1 MSWSTTTVL
10 LPGPLDPPADAAW
23 ERGSPSALAAA
34 VRHLAAQR
42 DWTALAWPQLVVA
55 LEALG
60 RTDIPLSRLTEG
72 HVDALRIHAEAGTAP
87 SPDCLYGVWAS
98 RSRGTGIRAR
108 RTDGGWH
115 LTGTLRFASG
125 AGLLDRAMVPV
136 WLDDETSVLL
146 DVPVAGWP
154 VDDSAWQT
162 GAMRLSHSHTIHL
175 DHDVPGDVVTQ
186 VGGEGFYLGRPGF
199 FPGGI
204 GVAAVWVGGA
214 ARVADLVRQHVG
226 RSAPSPAVQLRLGHL
241 RTELVAAAAAVEAA
255 AHRLAERGAPGDGA
269 AEGPGRAAG
278 AGHGDLQALATETR
292 AVVGA
297 SVRRLLEQ
305 ARTVAGPA
313 GLAFDGPL
321 TRAIDDLDLYVRQQ
335 STDGDALHL
344 GGLP

>member
-1 MSWSTTTVL
+1 MSWTTTVP
-10 LPGPLDPPADAAW
+10 LPGPLDPPADPEW
-23 ERGSPSALAAA
+23 EGGSPAALAAA
-34 VRHLAAQR
+34 VRHLVAQR
-42 DWTALAWPQLVVA
+42 DWASLGWPELVTA

-72 HVDALRIHAEAGTAP
+72 HVDAVRIHAEAGTAP
-87 SPDCLYGVWAS
+87 SAGCLYGVWAS

-108 RTDGGWH
+108 RSDGGWH

-125 AGLLDRAMVPV
+125 SGLLDRALVPV

-146 DVPVAGWP
+146 DVPVSDWP

-162 GAMRLSHSHTIHL
+162 SAMRLSHSHTIHL
-175 DHDVPGDVVTQ
+175 DHDVPGDTVTQ

-199 FPGGI
+199 FPGGV

-214 ARVADLVRQHVG
+214 ARVADLVRQHLG
-226 RSAPSPAVQLRLGHL
+226 QSAPSPAMQLRLGHL
-241 RTELVAAAAAVEAA
+241 RIELVAAAAVVEAA
-255 AHRLAERGAPGDGA
+255 ASRLAAAGGAPAGGEVGGDA
-269 AEGPGRAAG
+269 RT
-278 AGHGDLQALATETR
+278 LATETR
-292 AVVGA
+292 SVVGA

-305 ARTVAGPA
+305 ARTIAGPA

-335 STDGDALHL
+335 STDGDAFFL

>member
-10 LPGPLDPPADAAW
+10 LPEPLDPPADAAW
-23 ERGSPSALAAA
+23 EDGNPTALTAA

-42 DWTALAWPQLVVA
+42 DWAALGWPELVVA

-87 SPDCLYGVWAS
+87 SADCLYGVWAS

-115 LTGTLRFASG
+115 LEGTLRFASG
-125 AGLLDRAMVPV
+125 AGLLDRALVPV
-136 WLDDETSVLL
+136 WLDDATSVLL

-175 DHDVPGDVVTQ
+175 DHDVPGDAVTE

-226 RSAPSPAVQLRLGHL
+226 QSAPSPAVQLRLGHL

-255 AHRLAERGAPGDGA
+255 AHRLAQGSAPAGSGAGGS
-269 AEGPGRAAG
+269 AG
-278 AGHGDLQALATETR
+278 AGLGAGDLQALATETR

-297 SVRRLLEQ
+297 AVRRLLEQ